1 MESIHS
7 YQKKIGIELQ
17 NLSTITAREAELE
30 AQFILQFVLKETST
44 QLIIGRNK
52 KISENDVGLIE
63 SIVKQRL
70 LGTPL
75 AYLFK
80 EWDFYGRTYYI
91 NQQTL
96 IPRQDTE
103 LMIDILIQN
112 NKEDSSLK
120 ILDLGTGSGVIGLT
134 LAHHFFNAQIT
145 LSDISSEAIKV
156 AKING
161 GNSGLKNIQFVE
173 SNWFEKIPPGKFDII
188 VSNPPYIPKNDKH
201 LKHPELL
208 EQPQIALMSEL
219 GGLQAITDIVQNAKQ
234 YLNKAGLLMIEH
246 GFDQAPTVKNIFTA
260 NTFNNVRQYQD
271 INSRIRITSGVKI

>member
-1 MESIHS
+1 MESIRS
-7 YQKKIGIELQ
+7 YRKKIGIELQ

-30 AQFILQFVLKETST
+30 AQFILQFILKETST

-52 KISENDVGLIE
+52 KISENDVVLIE

-120 ILDLGTGSGVIGLT
+120 ILDLGTGSG
-134 LAHHFFNAQIT
+134 
-145 LSDISSEAIKV
+145 
-156 AKING
+156 
-161 GNSGLKNIQFVE
+161 
-173 SNWFEKIPPGKFDII
+173 
-188 VSNPPYIPKNDKH
+188 
-201 LKHPELL
+201 
-208 EQPQIALMSEL
+208 
-219 GGLQAITDIVQNAKQ
+219 
-234 YLNKAGLLMIEH
+234 
-246 GFDQAPTVKNIFTA
+246 IF
-260 NTFNNVRQYQD
+260 
-271 INSRIRITSGVKI
+271 SMHK

>member
-30 AQFILQFVLKETST
+30 AKFILQFVLKETST

-134 LAHHFFNAQIT
+134 FAHHFFNAQIT

-234 YLNKAGLLMIEH
+234 YLNKSGLLMIEH
-246 GFDQAPTVKNIFTA
+246 GFDQASTVKNIFTA